1 MSASL
6 FLLILNLER
15 RLLPCEMIRLELVE
29 EVEDLDVGKGSS
41 VGIDNVD
48 RHNLPS
54 DYHPFHPFP
63 PTFSSFL
70 SIPTHNEP
78 RWVTPP
84 VMVKKCR

>member
-63 PTFSSFL
+63 RLSLAFSPS
-70 SIPTHNEP
+70 P
-78 RWVTPP
+78 RT
-84 VMVKKCR
+84 MNRGG